1 MRKVFAGWF
10 GLALLAPAVALA
22 GSGVWT
28 SSGPYGGRVV
38 AMAINPAEPA
48 TIYVSSRGGVFKSVD
63 GGASWNRAQTG
74 LSGSG
79 TLEPRLLMD
88 RERPDRLYLVD
99 GSGRLMR
106 STDGA
111 ANWAPTGYSP
121 STDGIGIRAYADV
134 PTAPRNGQFYIAAT
148 AFSVGT
154 GTGSGIYR
162 STNDG
167 GTFVRLGG
175 GLPGAGVGMALV
187 AVDPANPDLVF
198 AGIDFFEGPAGTS
211 PPAPL
216 WRSTNGGTSWSPV
229 IAAPVF
235 PPTEPVFVS
244 GFTDLSFGAGS
255 LVFAIYEGQLYRSLD
270 DGATW
275 SVLPGSL
282 PFSSSSIAAHP
293 TAPGTLYVGSATG
306 FYTITGADGASPVV
320 GPASTTLTPNAGFT
334 DGAVPPR
341 PIQASAQRVVLA
353 PNFPAAGSAIW
364 VLTEYAGLFRSIDGG
379 ATFSNFDVNQGLL
392 ATNPR
397 AVAVHPTASPT
408 RIYAGL
414 GDSNTVTPALWRS
427 NDSGVT
433 WPVSNSG
440 LRAGQVRAL
449 AIDPTT
455 TATLAGT
462 VVYAGGRGVL
472 SGPLPSPPGNQ
483 FSGRNGGLFK
493 STNGGSTWATIDA
506 GLPTSTSGGATFANV
521 GLVRS
526 LLLDPRA
533 CASGTPPGPT
543 GTPCTA
549 ATGPLQRL
557 FATATGFPTTVT
569 DPGGGPLLRRF
580 SHRILVSNNAGAT
593 WADTGATLPQAIN
606 QLIDPDGAGPTVG
619 YNNLAEYVTPVP
631 IVMDPSNSNV
641 LYAGTFL
648 SQFWLTPD
656 GNNLQDPQPAATSPS
671 GVFKSTDGG
680 ATWVHSSVGLPRY
693 PGSTATAHDV
703 LALAISGRN
712 PQVLWA
718 STALNSLDRL
728 ATSLYRSTDGG
739 ATWTESRAGI
749 APGLDIRAIT
759 VNTPTDP
766 GLAEAVY
773 VAGAGTTANP
783 GAVYRSTDGGVTWVS
798 ISIGL
803 PADAALAITTGGPG
817 AGATQRARVI
827 AGTNLGVWELTQL
840 SDLDGDGAPD
850 APENNAP
857 NGGDG
862 NGDGQPDAIQGD
874 VGSTIVL
881 LREPGL
887 RGFLACDG
895 QFTSEIINDTQ
906 CPQARDVQQV
916 DASTLAVDPIAG
928 GNGRS
933 WRYPLQ
939 AVRFEIPQCQQ
950 ATVEITF
957 HQAGFLPAICPD
969 FNDYQWSFRFYGPQV
984 PGDNATF
991 GWYDL
996 GSRATRV
1003 GPKKWRLTLDAG
1015 QFGSY
1020 RPNDP
1025 ANPSNNAILFVGA
1038 PALSGDRILRSG
1050 FEPGEN

>member
-1 MRKVFAGWF
+1 MRKSMAFW
-10 GLALLAPAVALA
+10 LAAALAVPMVAVA
-22 GSGVWT
+22 GSGFWT
-28 SSGPYGGRVV
+28 STGPYGGRVV
-38 AMAINPAEPA
+38 AMEIDPADPA
-48 TIYVSSRGGVFKSVD
+48 TIYISTRGGVFKSID
-63 GGASWNRAQTG
+63 GGASWNRAQNG

-88 RERPDRLYLVD
+88 ADRASRLYLVD

-106 STDGA
+106 TTDGA
-111 ANWAPTGYSP
+111 ANWTATGYNP
-121 STDGIGIRAYADV
+121 SAAGTSIGILDYADV
-134 PTAPRNGQFYIAAT
+134 PTTPRNGQFYIAAG
-148 AFSVGT
+148 AIGVGT
-154 GTGSGIYR
+154 GGGIYR
-162 STNDG
+162 TTDDG
-167 GTFVRLGG
+167 ATFTRLGG
-175 GLPGAGVGMALV
+175 GLPGTTVNMRLV
-187 AVDPANPDLVF
+187 AVDPTNPDRVF
-198 AGIDFFEGPAGTS
+198 AGIDFFDGPPGTT

-216 WRSTNGGTSWSPV
+216 WRSTDGGATWNAV
-229 IAAPVF
+229 IAAP
-235 PPTEPVFVS
+235 PTTPGQSVFVS
-244 GFTDLSFGAGS
+244 AVEDLTFGAGS
-255 LVFAIYEGQLYRSLD
+255 QVYAIYEGAIYRSND

-275 SVLPGSL
+275 ALSPAFLPNGADSVV
-282 PFSSSSIAAHP
+282 AHP
-293 TAPGTLYVGSATG
+293 TLAGTVFAGGPTG
-306 FYTITGADGASPVV
+306 FYTITGADGATPTIGPV
-320 GPASTTLTPNAGFT
+320 STSLTPNASYT
-334 DGAVPPR
+334 DSNVPPR
-341 PIQASAQRVVLA
+341 PIQTSAQKIVLT

-379 ATFSNFDVNQGLL
+379 ATFSSFDVNLGLL

-397 AVAVHPTASPT
+397 AVVVHPTANPT

-414 GDSNTVTPALWRS
+414 GDSNTVTPAVWRS

-449 AIDPTT
+449 VIDPTT
-455 TATLAGT
+455 TTDPITGAPSLSST
-462 VVYAGGRGVL
+462 VVYAGGRGIL
-472 SGPLPSPPGNQ
+472 AGALPTPPGNQ
-483 FSGRNGGLFK
+483 VSGRNGGIYK
-493 STNGGSTWATIDA
+493 SSNGGSIWSTIDA
-506 GLPTSTSGGATFANV
+506 GLPTSTSSGATFANV
-521 GLVRS
+521 GLVRAIV
-526 LLLDPRA
+526 LDPRS
-533 CASGTPPGPT
+533 CASGSPPGPT
-543 GTPCTA
+543 GAPCTA
-549 ATGPLQRL
+549 ATGPLQKV
-557 FATATGFPTTVT
+557 FATASGFPATVAGSPPT
-569 DPGGGPLLRRF
+569 RQF
-580 SHRILVSNNAGAT
+580 THRIVVSNNAGGT
-593 WADTGATLPQAIN
+593 WADTSATLPATLN
-606 QLIDPDGAGPTVG
+606 QLIDSDGPGPG
-619 YNNLAEYVTPVP
+619 PGFNNEAEFVTPVP
-631 IVMDPSNSNV
+631 ILIDPSNSNV
-641 LYAGTFL
+641 LYVGTFL
-648 SQFWLTPD
+648 SQRWLAAD
-656 GNNLQDPQPAATSPS
+656 GIDLVVPQPAATLPS

-680 ATWVHSSVGLPRY
+680 ATWVHRSDGLPRY
-693 PGSTATAHDV
+693 PGSTVAAHDV
-703 LALAISGRN
+703 LALGISGRN

-718 STALNSLDRL
+718 ATATTGSSTGNQ
-728 ATSLYRSTDGG
+728 TSLYRSTDGG
-739 ATWTESRAGI
+739 LNWSESRAGI

-766 GLAEAVY
+766 GLDEAIY
-773 VAGAGTTANP
+773 VAGAGTAANP
-783 GAVYRSTDGGVTWVS
+783 GAVYRSTDNGNTWVS

-803 PADAALAITTGGPG
+803 PADAALAITTDPRV
-817 AGATQRARVI
+817 RARVI

-850 APENNAP
+850 TQEGNAP

-862 NGDGQPDAIQGD
+862 NGDGSPDAIQGD

-881 LREPGL
+881 LREQEG

-895 QFTSEIINDTQ
+895 QFTSEIINDAQ

-957 HQAGFLPAICPD
+957 HQAGFLPAVCPD

-1025 ANPSNNAILFVGA
+1025 GKAANNSILFVGA
-1038 PALSGDRILRSG
+1038 PALSGDRVFRSS
-1050 FEPGEN
+1050 FEPGGN

>member
-1 MRKVFAGWF
+1 MR
-10 GLALLAPAVALA
+10 
-22 GSGVWT
+22 
-28 SSGPYGGRVV
+28 
-38 AMAINPAEPA
+38 
-48 TIYVSSRGGVFKSVD
+48 
-63 GGASWNRAQTG
+63 
-74 LSGSG
+74 
-79 TLEPRLLMD
+79 
-88 RERPDRLYLVD
+88 
-99 GSGRLMR
+99 
-106 STDGA
+106 
-111 ANWAPTGYSP
+111 
-121 STDGIGIRAYADV
+121 
-134 PTAPRNGQFYIAAT
+134 
-148 AFSVGT
+148 
-154 GTGSGIYR
+154 
-162 STNDG
+162 
-167 GTFVRLGG
+167 
-175 GLPGAGVGMALV
+175 LV
-187 AVDPANPDLVF
+187 AVDPTNPDRVF
-198 AGIDFFEGPAGTS
+198 AGIDFFDAPAGTT

-216 WRSTNGGTSWSPV
+216 WRSTDGGANWTAV
-229 IAAPVF
+229 IAAP
-235 PPTEPVFVS
+235 PTTPGQPVFV
-244 GFTDLSFGAGS
+244 GAVEDLSFGSGS
-255 LVFAIYEGQLYRSLD
+255 QVYAIYEGVIYRSSD

-275 SVLPGSL
+275 SISPAFVPNGVD
-282 PFSSSSIAAHP
+282 SIVAHP
-293 TAPGTLYVGSATG
+293 TIAGTVFAGGPTG

-320 GPASTTLTPNAGFT
+320 SAVSTSLTPNASYT
-334 DGAVPPR
+334 DNNAPPR
-341 PIQASAQRVVLA
+341 PIQTSAQKVVLA

-379 ATFSNFDVNQGLL
+379 ATFSSFDTNAGLL

-397 AVAVHPTASPT
+397 AVVVHPTASPT

-427 NDSGVT
+427 NDNGLQ
-433 WPVSNSG
+433 WPTANSG
-440 LRAGQVRAL
+440 LRAGQIRAL

-455 TATLAGT
+455 TSTPGGAPALAST

-472 SGPLPSPPGNQ
+472 AGPLSSPPGNQ
-483 FSGRNGGLFK
+483 NSGRNGGLYK
-493 STNGGSTWATIDA
+493 SSNGGSTWATIDA
-506 GLPTSTSGGATFANV
+506 GLPTSTFGGAPFANV
-521 GLVRS
+521 GLVRAIV
-526 LLLDPRA
+526 LDPRA
-533 CASGTPPGPT
+533 CASGAPPGPT
-543 GTPCTA
+543 GSPCTVT
-549 ATGPLQRL
+549 TGPLQKV
-557 FATATGFPTTVT
+557 FASATGFRATIPGSPPTFQFT
-569 DPGGGPLLRRF
+569 
-580 SHRILVSNNAGAT
+580 HRILVSGNAGGT
-593 WADTGATLPQAIN
+593 WTDTGTTLPSALN
-606 QLIDPDGAGPTVG
+606 QTLDPDGPSGPG
-619 YNNLAEYVTPVP
+619 APFSNLAEYITPVP
-631 IVMDPSNSNV
+631 LVMDPSNSNV
-641 LYAGTFL
+641 LYLGTFL
-648 SQFWLTPD
+648 SQVWLTPD
-656 GNNLQDPQPAATSPS
+656 GNDRLDPQPAATVPN

-680 ATWVHSSVGLPRY
+680 ATWLHRSVGLPRY
-693 PGSTATAHDV
+693 PGSTVSAHDV
-703 LALAISGRN
+703 LALGISGRN

-718 STALNSLDRL
+718 ATTVNTLDRL
-728 ATSLYRSTDGG
+728 NTSLFRSTDGG

-773 VAGAGTTANP
+773 VAGAGTAANP

-817 AGATQRARVI
+817 ASQRARVI
-827 AGTNLGVWELTQL
+827 AGTNLGVWEITQL
-840 SDLDGDGAPD
+840 SDLDFDGAPD
-850 APENNAP
+850 AQENNAP

-862 NGDGQPDAIQGD
+862 NGDGSPDAIQGD

-881 LREPGL
+881 FNEQPNRPL
-887 RGFLACDG
+887 GFLACDG
-895 QFTSEIINDTQ
+895 QFTSEIINDAQ

-957 HQAGFLPAICPD
+957 HQAGFLPGVCPTFD
-969 FNDYQWSFRFYGPQV
+969 DYQWSFRFYGPQV
-984 PGDNATF
+984 PGDNSTF

-1025 ANPSNNAILFVGA
+1025 SNPSNNAILFVGA